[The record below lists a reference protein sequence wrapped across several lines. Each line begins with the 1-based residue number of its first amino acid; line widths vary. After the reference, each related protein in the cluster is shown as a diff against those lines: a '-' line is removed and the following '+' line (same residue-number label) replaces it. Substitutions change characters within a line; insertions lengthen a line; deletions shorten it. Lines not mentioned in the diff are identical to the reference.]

1 MRTAYLDTL
10 YDLAG
15 KDRRIHAL
23 ISDNGAIVYD
33 RYRRDFAEQYLNL
46 GIS

>member
-1 MRTAYLDTL
+1 MRTAYLDAL

-15 KDRRIHAL
+15 KDSRVYAL

-33 RYRRDFAEQYLNL
+33 RFRKDFEKQYLNL
-46 GIS
+46 GI

>member
-10 YDLAG
+10 YELAG
-15 KDRRIHAL
+15 KDQRVYAL

-33 RYRRDFAEQYLNL
+33 KYRRDFASQ
-46 GIS
+46 